1 MNCRKLHSLSFLAV
15 LLVLCVTGTVHAQQ
29 TKKDTVKRKIIQFSG
44 VVVNADSLKPIPFTS
59 IIVKHTNR
67 GTSSDYFGFFSFVA
81 QTGDTIV
88 FSNITYK
95 NAEFIIPEDLDDNRY
110 SLIQMLSPDTVT
122 LNEAVVYPWPTRE
135 QFKEAFLFMHIPA
148 DDLERARKNLSP
160 EYMAMRAEH
169 LETDPNMAF
178 RMTMFRH
185 NSRLY
190 AAGQLPPNNV
200 LNPIAWA
207 KFIEAWKR
215 GDFKKDENKR

>member
-1 MNCRKLHSLSFLAV
+1 MNCRKIHIVKSFAIAV
-15 LLVLCVTGTVHAQQ
+15 ILCMVGTVKAQE

-88 FSNITYK
+88 FSNISYK
-95 NAEFIIPEDLDDNRY
+95 NAEFIIPENLDDNRY

-122 LNEAVVYPWPTRE
+122 LSEAVVYPWPTRE

-148 DDLERARKNLSP
+148 DDLERARKNLSA
-160 EYMAMRAEH
+160 EYMAMRSEH

-190 AAGQLPPNNV
+190 NAGQLPPNNV

-215 GDFKKDENKR
+215 GDFKKDKNKR